1 MIQTLFGGWTLL
13 VLIFLYLPILLLIV
27 YSFNES
33 RFAAE
38 WKGFTFKWYA
48 ALLDDKV
55 LMGTLRNSLIIA
67 AFTTLISTV
76 LGTLGAWLLYRYRF
90 PAVRSLNTLLFIP
103 MAVPEVIMGVSLLIF
118 FATLQMNLSLWT
130 VIISHVTFCF
140 PFVLI
145 AIKARLDGVDPFLE
159 EAAMD
164 LGAPPMKAFFLVMVP
179 YLTPAIIAGAL
190 MSFTLSMDEVI
201 VTYFVSGADSR
212 TLPIHIY
219 GLARKGLN
227 PSLNAISALFV
238 IATALLVVAAEKIR
252 RVHR

>member
-1 MIQTLFGGWTLL
+1 
-13 VLIFLYLPILLLIV
+13 
-27 YSFNES
+27 
-33 RFAAE
+33 
-38 WKGFTFKWYA
+38 
-48 ALLDDKV
+48 
-55 LMGTLRNSLIIA
+55 
-67 AFTTLISTV
+67 